1 MSECPYKDF
10 RSKVLEFIKVLRTP
24 RKEFGGLPACP
35 FVGAEIDK
43 DKLMI
48 EIFDPSKNHIK
59 DMVEK
64 LVASKY
70 DSALFI
76 QITEQDICKED
87 TFGYQSFI
95 NLQIKKAGYEN
106 LKCICFNPNDVVAID
121 GFNVRQHAP
130 YFLINIA
137 KKDVLHK
144 AHNRLMNTKYF
155 DNMNQEYLDYLFV
168 EKKPRR
174 NNEQ

>member
-1 MSECPYKDF
+1 MNGCPYKDF

-24 RKEFGGLPACP
+24 REEFGGLPPCP
-35 FVGAEIDK
+35 FVGAEVDK

-48 EIFDPSKNHIK
+48 EIFDPSKNHIT

-76 QITEQDICKED
+76 QITEQDICKDD

-121 GFNVRQHAP
+121 GFNIRQHAP

-174 NNEQ
+174 NNE